1 MNARDLVSRVDDDC
15 LAGFL
20 IAQQGAVALQGA
32 DRKGL
37 ENHVSIVER
46 RELGVR
52 FDAKEADLAGLPQK
66 KTILALND
74 LTASAGYLPDLA
86 GAEEAGLVSSSTE
99 CERFDRTKSTV
110 SDRDVIMKMIADQV
124 VRRVSTLAAAR
135 GPKAVCEPWPPNAPA
150 RSAERPC

>member
-74 LTASAGYLPDLA
+74 LTASARLLA
-86 GAEEAGLVSSSTE
+86 GFGRRRRSGLGFV
-99 CERFDRTKSTV
+99 
-110 SDRDVIMKMIADQV
+110 QHG
-124 VRRVSTLAAAR
+124 VR
-135 GPKAVCEPWPPNAPA
+135 AV
-150 RSAERPC
+150 